1 MDVTNLTLLSNVVYG
16 QASGNYDGSSADFV
30 SDPVK
35 GVGYY
40 AGQGS
45 IQTVW
50 LRLQGFVGTI
60 TIQGSLNDDPT
71 TTAWFDIDSYG
82 DNIDPITT
90 THAITATGN
99 FVWLRAAVTSFDS
112 GTIESVTVNY

>member
-1 MDVTNLTLLSNVVYG
+1 MTITNLTLLDNVVYG

-30 SDPVK
+30 SDVVK

-50 LRLQGFVGTI
+50 FRLQAVTGTV

-71 TTAWFDIDSYG
+71 VGGWFDIVSYG
-82 DNIDPITT
+82 DAVTPLTDAHPATL
-90 THAITATGN
+90 TGN
-99 FVWLRAAVTSFDS
+99 FVWLRAAVTGFES
-112 GTIESVTVNY
+112 GTIQAVTVNY

>member
-1 MDVTNLTLLSNVVYG
+1 MDVTNLTLLNNVVYG
-16 QASGNYDGSSADFV
+16 QASGNYDGSTADFV

-50 LRLQGFVGTI
+50 YRFIGVVGTV
-60 TIQGSLNDDPT
+60 TIQGSLNDDPEAA
-71 TTAWFDIDSYG
+71 AWFDIDSYG
-82 DNIDPITT
+82 DDVTPVTDAHPVT
-90 THAITATGN
+90 PTGN
-99 FVWLRAAVTSFDS
+99 FVWLRAAVTNFDS
-112 GTIESVTVNY
+112 GTIQAVTVSY